1 VSQEPWVGH
10 EIVIKPI
17 LGVNLPWVLEHRLVL
32 KVGRIGREWCVR
44 SVHRLLVLH
53 LELLLPLLLQLLQLQ
68 LLLAQLV
75 LLPPNVRLLDRYVIL
90 LGTKAQRGCT
100 QAC

>member
-1 VSQEPWVGH
+1 
-10 EIVIKPI
+10 
-17 LGVNLPWVLEHRLVL
+17 
-32 KVGRIGREWCVR
+32 
-44 SVHRLLVLH
+44 